1 MITLLNKNKLF
12 LYCLVVIIS
21 SSFFASLIQTSF
33 GKVDVKLMNLK
44 TPDGQNLVYDL
55 YKPSI
60 ATENDKQ
67 PFIVVVPGFQ
77 RSKEALSNIAIE
89 LSRRGYVVAL
99 IDPYAQGMSSSSL
112 SRLAATTQGYGMF
125 ALVDYAY
132 AENFS
137 FVDINKIG
145 STGHSMG
152 GNAAIRGAD
161 YFGKEAIKSGK
172 KSKLDSVYISG
183 YVLTLRENILRDSK
197 SNMGVSYALY
207 DEGAFRNDL
216 QGWDAGNMKIAPESL
231 RTVNSV
237 LPKDKK
243 VTEVELG
250 KYYGERSNNTLRVI
264 FNEELLHPFQPYNK
278 EATKNQL
285 DYFDKVFGAPI
296 SINSN
301 NQIWQYKELFTLINM
316 IVSLLMLI
324 PIAKLFLSLSF
335 YKDIVKDIPASLP
348 EQTSKSKMIFWS
360 VFFLSALIACISFI
374 PMVDVAKILFYESAN
389 RELTWF
395 FPQRMNNS
403 VMLWAAF
410 NGSIGLVIFFIS
422 YYFFGRHHGVNTNSW
437 GLQINKVELFKT
449 LALPV
454 ALIFLVLGSIF
465 AGIATPTEAA
475 AIGAFGALLI
485 ALINRKVNLHFLKE
499 TSEKTAIVSTMI
511 FTILIGA
518 SIFSLIF
525 RGVGGDELID
535 LIFNSLPG
543 GSFTALIFVLVIIFL
558 LGFILDF
565 IEICYVIV
573 PLVAPP
579 LLMMGFDPVW
589 LAILFAINLQTSFL
603 TPPFGFS
610 LFYLRGVAD
619 ENIQTKEIY
628 IGVIPFIGLQL
639 TVLLIVVIFP
649 DLIL

>member
-132 AENFS
+132 AENFP
-137 FVDINKIG
+137 FIDINKIG

-161 YFGKEAIKSGK
+161 YFGKEAIRSGK

-324 PIAKLFLSLSF
+324 PIAKLFLSLNF

-437 GLQINKVELFKT
+437 GLQINKVEFFKT
-449 LALPV
+449 IMLGLSIFICYYLILYFVYFLFHVDYRFWFMGVRIFQPEMLLVLVMYFPLFFIFFFSNSLRVNGAMRFKNQSEWKSRLIAGFANSLGLMMIIIIQYVTFAWTGTVFWTTNWLSVNLLFGIVPMMFILPYFNRIFFQLTGRV
-454 ALIFLVLGSIF
+454 YLGPIVTCLIFIMIL
-465 AGIATPTEAA
+465 
-475 AIGAFGALLI
+475 
-485 ALINRKVNLHFLKE
+485 
-499 TSEKTAIVSTMI
+499 STN
-511 FTILIGA
+511 T
-518 SIFSLIF
+518 
-525 RGVGGDELID
+525 VVY
-535 LIFNSLPG
+535 LP
-543 GSFTALIFVLVIIFL
+543 L
-558 LGFILDF
+558 
-565 IEICYVIV
+565 
-573 PLVAPP
+573 
-579 LLMMGFDPVW
+579 
-589 LAILFAINLQTSFL
+589 
-603 TPPFGFS
+603 
-610 LFYLRGVAD
+610 
-619 ENIQTKEIY
+619 
-628 IGVIPFIGLQL
+628 
-639 TVLLIVVIFP
+639 
-649 DLIL
+649 

>member
-12 LYCLVVIIS
+12 LYCLVVIIV

-60 ATENDKQ
+60 ATEDDKQ

-454 ALIFLVLGSIF
+454 VLIFLVLGSIF

-619 ENIQTKEIY
+619 ESIQTKEIY
-628 IGVIPFIGLQL
+628 KGVTPFI
-639 TVLLIVVIFP
+639 LIQIIILFAVMLFPILVI
-649 DLIL
+649 

>member
-324 PIAKLFLSLSF
+324 PIAKLFLSLNF

-449 LALPV
+449 IMLGLSIFICYY
-454 ALIFLVLGSIF
+454 LILYFVYFLFHVDYRFWFMGVRIFQPEMLLVLVMYFPLFFIF
-465 AGIATPTEAA
+465 FFSNSLRVN
-475 AIGAFGALLI
+475 GAMRFKNQSEWKSRLI
-485 ALINRKVNLHFLKE
+485 AGFANSLGLMMIIIIQYVTFAWTGTVFWTTNWLSVNLLFG
-499 TSEKTAIVSTMI
+499 IVPMM
-511 FTILIGA
+511 
-518 SIFSLIF
+518 
-525 RGVGGDELID
+525 
-535 LIFNSLPG
+535 
-543 GSFTALIFVLVIIFL
+543 
-558 LGFILDF
+558 FILPYF
-565 IEICYVIV
+565 NRIFFQLTGRVYLGPIV
-573 PLVAPP
+573 
-579 LLMMGFDPVW
+579 
-589 LAILFAINLQTSFL
+589 TSFL
-603 TPPFGFS
+603 
-610 LFYLRGVAD
+610 LRFKWH
-619 ENIQTKEIY
+619 E
-628 IGVIPFIGLQL
+628 
-639 TVLLIVVIFP
+639 
-649 DLIL
+649 

>member
-125 ALVDYAY
+125 ALVNYAY

-161 YFGKEAIKSGK
+161 YFGKEAIRSGK

-250 KYYGERSNNTLRVI
+250 KYYGEKSNNTLRVI

-296 SINSN
+296 SINSQ
-301 NQIWQYKELFTLINM
+301 NQIWQYKEFFTLINM

-324 PIAKLFLSLSF
+324 PIAKLFLGLNF
-335 YKDIVKDIPASLP
+335 FKEIVKDIPASLP
-348 EQTSKSKMIFWS
+348 EQTSKSKMIFWTI
-360 VFFLSALIACISFI
+360 FFLSAFIACISFI
-374 PMVDVAKILFYESAN
+374 PMVDAAKILFHESAN

-422 YYFFGRHHGVNTNSW
+422 YYFFGRHHGVNKNSW

-449 LALPV
+449 IMLGLSIFICYY
-454 ALIFLVLGSIF
+454 LILYFVYFLFHVDYRFWFMGVRIFQSEMLLVLVMYFPLFFIF
-465 AGIATPTEAA
+465 FFSNSLRVN
-475 AIGAFGALLI
+475 GAMRFKNQSEWKSRLI
-485 ALINRKVNLHFLKE
+485 AGF
-499 TSEKTAIVSTMI
+499 A
-511 FTILIGA
+511 
-518 SIFSLIF
+518 
-525 RGVGGDELID
+525 
-535 LIFNSLPG
+535 NSLG
-543 GSFTALIFVLVIIFL
+543 
-558 LGFILDF
+558 
-565 IEICYVIV
+565 
-573 PLVAPP
+573 
-579 LLMMGFDPVW
+579 LMMIIIIQYVT
-589 LAILFAINLQTSFL
+589 FAWTG
-603 TPPFGFS
+603 T
-610 LFYLRGVAD
+610 
-619 ENIQTKEIY
+619 
-628 IGVIPFIGLQL
+628 
-639 TVLLIVVIFP
+639 
-649 DLIL
+649 